1 MYPYPYYYIYRNI
14 WRVVSGHCI
23 GQAEFK
29 NIFELYVLSKY
40 RRGSLGW
47 EENNL
52 GKSYIV
58 PPSFLLFDALFYCSF
73 KFENQE
79 WKGGGGGMQPYS
91 SPLNLPMTWS
101 ELLLVRDCYICRHG
115 EGVYQGI
122 HDRHKLVAFPVKGVY
137 VINITLLIP
146 GKHWDTRHSWVET
159 FNNDFKRFYT
169 WTCFKRIL
177 DLNGYLDMKPFQMP
191 LLTNGDIK

>member
-23 GQAEFK
+23 RQAEFK

-79 WKGGGGGMQPYS
+79 WKGGGR
-91 SPLNLPMTWS
+91 N
-101 ELLLVRDCYICRHG
+101 
-115 EGVYQGI
+115 
-122 HDRHKLVAFPVKGVY
+122 A
-137 VINITLLIP
+137 TL
-146 GKHWDTRHSWVET
+146 
-159 FNNDFKRFYT
+159 
-169 WTCFKRIL
+169 
-177 DLNGYLDMKPFQMP
+177 
-191 LLTNGDIK
+191 

>member
-1 MYPYPYYYIYRNI
+1 MYYRNTGVDPWDGRRMI
-14 WRVVSGHCI
+14 WGNPTL
-23 GQAEFK
+23 F
-29 NIFELYVLSKY
+29 
-40 RRGSLGW
+40 
-47 EENNL
+47 
-52 GKSYIV
+52 
-58 PPSFLLFDALFYCSF
+58 PPLFSCLMLCFIALF
-73 KFENQE
+73 QI
-79 WKGGGGGMQPYS
+79 WKSRMERGGGVGGMQPYS

-137 VINITLLIP
+137 VINNLVNSWQTL
-146 GKHWDTRHSWVET
+146 RHTSFMSREY
-159 FNNDFKRFYT
+159 NNDFKIFYT

-191 LLTNGDIK
+191 LLTNGNIK